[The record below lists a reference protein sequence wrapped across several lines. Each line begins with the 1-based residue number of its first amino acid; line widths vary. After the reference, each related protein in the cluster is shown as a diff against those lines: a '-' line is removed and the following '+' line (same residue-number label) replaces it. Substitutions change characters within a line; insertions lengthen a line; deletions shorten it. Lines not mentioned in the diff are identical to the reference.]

1 LAHRTRREL
10 VGGHAGPLLAIRMPM
25 TTTRS
30 RAAPSRASGRALTP
44 VLLPT
49 APRDIVQTAARCRK
63 LVTRR
68 ALISA
73 SAAVVP
79 VPGLDLAVDIPL
91 LMSLLDD
98 INTEFGLTPEQ
109 IDQLAPRR
117 RVSVHRA
124 IAGLG
129 SSAIGRAV
137 SREII
142 ATIFKKLAQRIA
154 TKQVA
159 KFVPFAGQAVAAS
172 ISFSA
177 VKLIGHAHI
186 ADCVAVAEQVAGEAR

>member
-1 LAHRTRREL
+1 MDA
-10 VGGHAGPLLAIRMPM
+10 M

-30 RAAPSRASGRALTP
+30 HAAPSRTAKRAVAP
-44 VLLPT
+44 VLLPA
-49 APRDIVQTAARCRK
+49 APRDIALAAARCRK

-68 ALISA
+68 ALVSA

-79 VPGLDLAVDIPL
+79 IPGLDIAVDIPL
-91 LMSLLDD
+91 LVKLLDE
-98 INTEFGLTPEQ
+98 INAEFGLTAEQ

-117 RVSVHRA
+117 RISVHRA

-142 ATIFKKLAQRIA
+142 ATILKKLAQRIA

-172 ISFSA
+172 ISFGA
-177 VKLIGHAHI
+177 VKLIGQAHI
-186 ADCVAVAEQVAGEAR
+186 ADCMAVAEQVAAEQR

>member
-1 LAHRTRREL
+1 MTSPHARTR
-10 VGGHAGPLLAIRMPM
+10 
-25 TTTRS
+25 
-30 RAAPSRASGRALTP
+30 PSRPAGRP
-44 VLLPT
+44 VSTALLPT
-49 APRDIVQTAARCRK
+49 APRDIAQTAARCRK

-68 ALISA
+68 ALVSA

-79 VPGLDLAVDIPL
+79 VPGLDIAVDIPL
-91 LMSLLDD
+91 LMKLLDD
-98 INTEFGLTPEQ
+98 INTDFGLTPEQ

-117 RVSVHRA
+117 RISVQRA

-142 ATIFKKLAQRIA
+142 ATILKKLAQRIA

-159 KFVPFAGQAVAAS
+159 KFVPFAGQVVAAS

-186 ADCVAVAEQVAGEAR
+186 ADCIAVAEQVANEAR

>member
-1 LAHRTRREL
+1 
-10 VGGHAGPLLAIRMPM
+10 M

-30 RAAPSRASGRALTP
+30 RAAPSRASQSSRSARAVST

-49 APRDIVQTAARCRK
+49 AASDIAQTAARCRK

-68 ALISA
+68 ALVSA

-79 VPGLDLAVDIPL
+79 IPGLDIAVDIPL
-91 LMSLLDD
+91 LVKLLDE
-98 INTEFGLTPEQ
+98 INAEFGLTPEQ

-117 RVSVHRA
+117 RISVQRA

-129 SSAIGRAV
+129 SSAIGRAI
-137 SREII
+137 SRELI
-142 ATIFKKLAQRIA
+142 ATLLKKLAQRIA

-186 ADCVAVAEQVAGEAR
+186 ADCMAVAEQVAGEAR